1 MLSVKVVYNDDCKA
15 DFGTLLSAVGNP
27 MFEFINESNF
37 KDLKKAWKYKNEASA
52 KEVPFIG
59 VYKDKELIKA
69 FYKED
74 NSATQDNFYKWL
86 NQYIDENAYKGYM
99 EVTKLEGNNNL
110 TIPTNSVHAGKTE
123 AFMEGIGLQLLSPT
137 NWFHTSVVTEIDWEN
152 HRFKTLNSIYKFT
165 HDNTCSEC

>member
-15 DFGTLLSAVGNP
+15 GLDTLLSAISNP

-37 KDLKKAWKYKNEASA
+37 KDLKKAWKYKNDASA

-110 TIPTNSVHAGKTE
+110 TIPTNSVHAGNTE
-123 AFMEGIGLQLLSPT
+123 AFMEGIGLQLVSPT
-137 NWFHTSVVTEIDWEN
+137 NWFHTSIVTEIDWEN

-165 HDNTCSEC
+165 YDNTCSEC